1 MLHPNLTAPVSKAL
15 VGPMHVYTG
24 KERTAM
30 REQNDWFDLQ
40 EEQEVEALLF
50 QVAMH
55 SEREIRLEAYDC

>member
-1 MLHPNLTAPVSKAL
+1 MLRSTLTAPVSNKPI
-15 VGPMHVYTG
+15 GPMHVYTG

-30 REQNDWFDLQ
+30 REQNDWFDVQ

-55 SEREIRLEAYDC
+55 SQRALRLEAYDC